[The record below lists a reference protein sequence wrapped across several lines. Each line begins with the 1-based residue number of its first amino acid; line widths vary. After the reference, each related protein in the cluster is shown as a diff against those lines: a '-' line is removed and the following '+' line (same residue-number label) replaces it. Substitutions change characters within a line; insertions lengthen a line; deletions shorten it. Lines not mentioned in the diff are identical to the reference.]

1 MHGIKKIVT
10 AVILLILFTMF
21 IFIKNKNKHNTIE
34 IYPLENVN
42 ISTQQ
47 IKKEFYIVYGCEKKN
62 VEEIIDSIRN
72 FNIKTFN
79 HDTLHKYR
87 QYYYRGFYKRS
98 SKLDKEYVE
107 SNIIL
112 LEDNIFDHQ
121 EDKILDFEW
130 IVKDSFIFIGRGCYF
145 YKMPIDSISSDYI
158 KDPISIPSHYLIYKY
173 CRLK

>member
-1 MHGIKKIVT
+1 MHRVKKIVT
-10 AVILLILFTMF
+10 AVFLLIFITMF
-21 IFIKNKNKHNTIE
+21 IFIKDKDNIIE

-42 ISTQQ
+42 ISTKQ
-47 IKKEFYIVYGCEKKN
+47 IKKEFYIVYGSEKKN

-79 HDTLHKYR
+79 YDTLCKYR

-173 CRLK
+173 CKQK

>member
-1 MHGIKKIVT
+1 MHKIKKIVT
-10 AVILLILFTMF
+10 AVFLLILITIFT
-21 IFIKNKNKHNTIE
+21 FIKSKNNTIE
-34 IYPLENVN
+34 IYPLENIN
-42 ISTQQ
+42 ISTKQ
-47 IKKEFYIVYGCEKKN
+47 IKKEFYIVYGSEKKN

-72 FNIKTFN
+72 FNMKTFSY
-79 HDTLHKYR
+79 DTLYKYK

-98 SKLDKEYVE
+98 SKLDKEYIE

-173 CRLK
+173 CRQK